1 MICPHCWTEVEIAE
15 FMTNCPLCK
24 KDIKTE
30 VNHQLAA
37 EGCLRDSITPAAR
50 EKIEMLLLEDRRAE
64 AMHLVRR
71 LRGKTEAFVEARVL
85 RMIEQT
91 STNEQ
96 LLNHIAE
103 INSNRANQDRGHIFL
118 ASCSACNK
126 QISTKAE
133 SCPHCGHPTGVHV
146 CPKCNSTNTKV
157 ISGSSKA
164 TSIFLWGPFAAN
176 NVLSKFQCKD
186 CGHKW

>member
-1 MICPHCWTEVEIAE
+1 MICPHCWTEIEIAE
-15 FMTNCPLCK
+15 ITTNCPLCK
-24 KDIKTE
+24 KDIKTA

-37 EGCLRDSITPAAR
+37 EECLRDSITPAAR
-50 EKIEMLLLEDRRAE
+50 EKIEMLLMEDRRVE

-71 LRGKTEAFVEARVL
+71 IRGKMDAFVEARVL
-85 RMIEQT
+85 RIIEQT
-91 STNEQ
+91 STNER
-96 LLNHIAE
+96 LRDHIMEA
-103 INSNRANQDRGHIFL
+103 NNKRTNQDRERVSL
-118 ASCSACNK
+118 VSCSACNAS
-126 QISTKAE
+126 ISTKAE
-133 SCPHCGHPTGVHV
+133 SCPHCGHPTGVHI

-176 NVLSKFQCKD
+176 KVLSKFQCKD